1 MCCFIK
7 LNVPFCFSFVVEV
20 YWNWCVAGISLLQ
33 NNGFKSLPFEIY
45 CAKRSDFTKKK
56 KKRKNEQLPPSVF
69 FSLKFLKFDN
79 RSSSIFADRSC
90 LETSQDSAKRND
102 SHHGT
107 SNIVIMVRL
116 VHVCVEYYRKF
127 SVSWT
132 RTVCRSVCTLVN
144 VLYACLYDCSSGV
157 YKVQRAL
164 Y

>member
-1 MCCFIK
+1 M
-7 LNVPFCFSFVVEV
+7 
-20 YWNWCVAGISLLQ
+20 
-33 NNGFKSLPFEIY
+33 
-45 CAKRSDFTKKK
+45 
-56 KKRKNEQLPPSVF
+56 F
-69 FSLKFLKFDN
+69 FNLKFLKFQN
-79 RSSSIFADRSC
+79 RSSSSSSIFAGRLR

-102 SHHGT
+102 SHRET

-116 VHVCVEYYRKF
+116 VHVCVEYYRKI

>member
-1 MCCFIK
+1 MSLAFRCCKTTGLNPFRLKFIA
-7 LNVPFCFSFVVEV
+7 LNVP
-20 YWNWCVAGISLLQ
+20 IL
-33 NNGFKSLPFEIY
+33 
-45 CAKRSDFTKKK
+45 RRKK

-90 LETSQDSAKRND
+90 LKTSQDSAKRND

>member
-1 MCCFIK
+1 MSLAFRCCKTTGLNPFRLKFIA
-7 LNVPFCFSFVVEV
+7 LNVPILRRKKK
-20 YWNWCVAGISLLQ
+20 GKTISLDVFQ
-33 NNGFKSLPFEIY
+33 FKIFKIRESI
-45 CAKRSDFTKKK
+45 
-56 KKRKNEQLPPSVF
+56 V
-69 FSLKFLKFDN
+69 
-79 RSSSIFADRSC
+79 SSSIFADRLR

-102 SHHGT
+102 SHRET

-116 VHVCVEYYRKF
+116 VHVCVEYYRKI